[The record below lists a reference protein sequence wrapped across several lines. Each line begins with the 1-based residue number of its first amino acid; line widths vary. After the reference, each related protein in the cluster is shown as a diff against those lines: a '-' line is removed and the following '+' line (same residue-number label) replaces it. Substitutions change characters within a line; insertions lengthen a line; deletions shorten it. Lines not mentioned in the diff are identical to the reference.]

1 MVTKSME
8 YHEKYTFQ
16 NRILN
21 EIYTYQTSEN
31 TQNYDIH
38 FIRVVLLG
46 VLCEFSL
53 TCLKC

>member
-46 VLCEFSL
+46 GFV
-53 TCLKC
+53 